1 VEVHW
6 LGDGM
11 SSRPDWIAIE
21 GLYRAGQMSLR
32 EIAKAH
38 GTASSTI
45 KSRAKR
51 NGWTQD
57 AAETKRQIV
66 SNRMSRVQVAQDV
79 EHRTLCEIEAAAT
92 QDVEDMQLGL
102 KGARAVLQAAVDSIG
117 LQGVHVLDSG
127 KAELV
132 LDPKDLKTLSECIKI
147 NVETI
152 RTIRE
157 LDKKGPGESQEPI
170 QVNVVFA
177 QQVNS

>member
-1 VEVHW
+1 
-6 LGDGM
+6 M
-11 SSRPDWIAIE
+11 RPDWIAIE

-66 SNRMSRVQVAQDV
+66 SNRMSRVAQGVAQNAM
-79 EHRTLCEIEAAAT
+79 CEIEAAAM

-117 LQGVHVLDSG
+117 LQGVHELDSG
-127 KAELV
+127 KVELV
-132 LDPKDLKTLSECIKI
+132 LDPKDLKTLSECIKL

-177 QQVNS
+177 AQQVNS

>member
-1 VEVHW
+1 VVAVHRV
-6 LGDGM
+6 GDGM
-11 SSRPDWIAIE
+11 NGRPDWIAIE

-45 KSRAKR
+45 KSRAKK

-66 SNRMSRVQVAQDV
+66 SNRMSRVAQGVAQNAM
-79 EHRTLCEIEAAAT
+79 CEIEAAAT

-127 KAELV
+127 KVELV
-132 LDPKDLKTLSECIKI
+132 LDPKDLKTLSECIKL